1 MSTAPAAAPILSV
14 DGLSRQWGA
23 RRVLD
28 GISCTA
34 ARGEVLALLG
44 VNGAGKSTL
53 LRIIAGVLAP
63 DAGRISIDGR
73 TLADDPAAARRL
85 VGWLPEQPPLYP
97 ELTVGEYLDF
107 VAALR
112 GLARADRARAI
123 ADVLGRLELTDLTRR
138 LCGVLS
144 KGQAQR
150 VGLAQAIVHRPA
162 LLLLDE
168 PTSGLD
174 PVQIERVRTL
184 IGALRADSAIVI
196 STHQLAEVRTLADR
210 VVILHGGRLHDPG
223 VPAVD
228 EAAITR
234 RFLDV
239 VLGAAA

>member
-1 MSTAPAAAPILSV
+1 MTAVPQGAPLLVV
-14 DGLSRQWGA
+14 DGVSRRHGA
-23 RRVLD
+23 RSVLD
-28 GISCTA
+28 GISFSV

-53 LRIIAGVLAP
+53 LRIIAGVLAAH
-63 DAGRISIDGR
+63 AGRVAIDGR
-73 TLADDPAAARRL
+73 ALADDPAAARRL
-85 VGWLPEQPPLYP
+85 IGWLPEHPPLYP

-112 GLARADRARAI
+112 GIARTERARAI
-123 ADVLGRLELTDLTRR
+123 EDVLVRLELADLAGR

-174 PVQIERVRTL
+174 PVQIERFHAL
-184 IGALRADSAIVI
+184 IRVLRANTAIVV

-210 VVILHGGRLHDPG
+210 VAILHAGRLHDPG
-223 VPAVD
+223 VPATD

-234 RFLDV
+234 RFLEV
-239 VLGAAA
+239 ALGAAA

>member
-1 MSTAPAAAPILSV
+1 MNSAPPGASLLVV
-14 DGLSRQWGA
+14 DGVT
-23 RRVLD
+23 RRHGTRTVLD
-28 GISCTA
+28 GISFA
-34 ARGEVLALLG
+34 VARGEVLALLG

-53 LRIIAGVLAP
+53 LRLIAGVLAA
-63 DAGRISIDGR
+63 DTGHITIDGR

-85 VGWLPEQPPLYP
+85 IGWLPEHPPLYP

-112 GLARADRARAI
+112 GIARADRARAI
-123 ADVLGRLELTDLTRR
+123 EDVLARLELAELANR

-150 VGLAQAIVHRPA
+150 VGLAQAIVHRPP

-174 PVQIERVRTL
+174 PVQIERFHGL
-184 IGALRADSAIVI
+184 IGALRGDTAIVV

-210 VVILHGGRLHDPG
+210 VAILHQGRLHDPG
-223 VPAVD
+223 VPASD

-239 VLGAAA
+239 ALGAVA